1 MQTDQVHFDDQ
12 CPSLDSVCMSSF
24 SNPPSLGGQPPL
36 PSSLH
41 DHSLP
46 DNGSSNLTKLSR
58 PICNTP
64 SSVPPSPALVTID
77 ESDEDILSSDDEKN
91 VFVQPLKRG
100 TLERSPS
107 KSQRMKNFKGLRIDL
122 VAAKNRMRS
131 QSGSL
136 PGQRNAKVADGNVN
150 TETGETENRDQHHI
164 AYTNDDDTHGKDEG
178 TSSNDSESDY
188 YPSDFD
194 FDESMK
200 ESDCKI
206 DDLEEYPSDF
216 EAELEKGIQEAES
229 KIKELRSNNLA
240 ISPATEAQV
249 KWAND
254 SNESALDKSPEVTR
268 DKEEAFF
275 QEISD
280 QIGSTLSDEEMAF
293 DNLSLSMDI
302 SGNLSEDEHIFDKL
316 SMNLGREEQL
326 FEEPEKNNGASKI
339 NSDLTVEKSPVQTE
353 EKEGGEAESQK
364 ARQSISFWEEKLAKP
379 KISLKEDFALKID
392 IVGDPKTEVE
402 QESGD
407 AKEFQSTVSR
417 PKPAPRKTKEI
428 KSKHCDDI
436 SDERPRPKS
445 SDAAFTKPEK
455 CQTEPDEKEE
465 PAVKEEEV
473 LVEEKFTRFTRQ
485 RSTVRRSKRVV
496 TKPKV
501 VVAAEPENA
510 DTAAAATSAPV
521 PKKRE
526 SLAKKNSNNDHITRR
541 ISESSDKG
549 LDLFMDKNI
558 KTDKDELTRKI
569 SESLEQRT
577 KVNPYVDIKTWEER
591 RNQPGRK
598 LPEKELLGWF

>member
-1 MQTDQVHFDDQ
+1 MQTDPVHFDDQ

-36 PSSLH
+36 LSPLH
-41 DHSLP
+41 DSLP

-91 VFVQPLKRG
+91 VFVQPFKRG

-136 PGQRNAKVADGNVN
+136 PGQRNAKVANGNVN
-150 TETGETENRDQHHI
+150 TETGETENRDHHV
-164 AYTNDDDTHGKDEG
+164 AHTNDDDTDGKDEG
-178 TSSNDSESDY
+178 TSSNDSESDF

-206 DDLEEYPSDF
+206 DDSEEYPSDF

-229 KIKELRSNNLA
+229 KIKELRENNLA
-240 ISPATEAQV
+240 VSPATEAQV

-302 SGNLSEDEHIFDKL
+302 SGNLSEDEHIFDEL
-316 SMNLGREEQL
+316 SMNLERKEQL
-326 FEEPEKNNGASKI
+326 SEESEKNNEASKI
-339 NSDLTVEKSPVQTE
+339 NTVLTIMKSPVQTVE
-353 EKEGGEAESQK
+353 NEGGEAESQK

-379 KISLKEDFALKID
+379 RISLKEDFALKIGN
-392 IVGDPKTEVE
+392 VGDPKTEVE
-402 QESGD
+402 QESQGT
-407 AKEFQSTVSR
+407 KSSQSTVSR

-428 KSKHCDDI
+428 KSKHVEGETEDK
-436 SDERPRPKS
+436 PTPKS
-445 SDAAFTKPEK
+445 SEAEETQA
-455 CQTEPDEKEE
+455 E
-465 PAVKEEEV
+465 PAERNDDD
-473 LVEEKFTRFTRQ
+473 LVEGKFTRFTRQ

-526 SLAKKNSNNDHITRR
+526 SLAKKNSNNDHITGR

-549 LDLFMDKNI
+549 TDLFMDKNI
-558 KTDKDELTRKI
+558 KTDKDELRRKI